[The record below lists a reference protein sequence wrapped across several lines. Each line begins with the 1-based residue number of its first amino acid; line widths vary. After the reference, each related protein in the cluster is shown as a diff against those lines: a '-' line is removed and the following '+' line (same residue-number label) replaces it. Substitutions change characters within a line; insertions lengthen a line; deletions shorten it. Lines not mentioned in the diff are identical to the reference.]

1 MINTGCIY
9 NDSDEDCG
17 KCTKHG
23 YIFGCEGCSDY
34 TDFFGNMPN
43 KKNCEKCVLNTD
55 HGKVCKPGECG
66 FTDRGC

>member
-43 KKNCEKCVLNTD
+43 KDSNDNILKHFK
-55 HGKVCKPGECG
+55 
-66 FTDRGC
+66 

>member
-1 MINTGCIY
+1 MINFDCQY

-34 TDFFGNMPN
+34 VNFFGYDKGG
-43 KKNCEKCVLNTD
+43 KKK
-55 HGKVCKPGECG
+55 GE
-66 FTDRGC
+66 